1 MPKSVRKTTLS
12 RSRNIPFN
20 RLALSQSNVCRVK
33 AGVSIEELAQDIP
46 RRTPLQS
53 LTVRPVLAEDGGETG
68 MFEVGILQAVCEAR
82 GEQAAQHIDH
92 LKKGVM
98 AQRAQELLAGFGWP
112 PEPLRTPGRAI
123 AAVSATCDVELGSP
137 VESSGESA
145 TTGYETAMTD
155 FERSAE
161 DHRSRQSRPLSRP
174 SS

>member
-1 MPKSVRKTTLS
+1 MPKSVRKITLS
-12 RSRNIPFN
+12 QSRDIPFN
-20 RLALSQSNVCRVK
+20 RLVLSQSNVRRFK
-33 AGVSIEELAQDIP
+33 AGVSIEELAQDIA
-46 RRTPLQS
+46 RRTFSKVSQCGLFS
-53 LTVRPVLAEDGGETG
+53 VRTAVRLACSRPGTSRPCARPGRAGRATCRSPQERRDGGE
-68 MFEVGILQAVCEAR
+68 
-82 GEQAAQHIDH
+82 
-92 LKKGVM
+92 
-98 AQRAQELLAGFGWP
+98 AQELLAGFGWP

-161 DHRSRQSRPLSRP
+161 DQRSRQSRPLSRP

>member
-1 MPKSVRKTTLS
+1 MFAVSRRRLDRGARAGQRAAYALCGLASVRTAV
-12 RSRNIPFN
+12 
-20 RLALSQSNVCRVK
+20 RLACS
-33 AGVSIEELAQDIP
+33 
-46 RRTPLQS
+46 
-53 LTVRPVLAEDGGETG
+53 RPGTSRPCAR
-68 MFEVGILQAVCEAR
+68 R